1 MRIFRVLFYHS
12 VEVSDSLSM
21 ITDHLEGFGPL
32 MHILHVLG
40 DAIDALSQRED
51 RFLELLLP
59 TIRQSHMVVNIWL
72 VGDERLVTQRGF
84 HRFETLLV
92 LTRGKEGQP
101 QVI

>member
-72 VGDERLVTQRGF
+72 VVRLGIF
-84 HRFETLLV
+84 LECIPELLKALLV
-92 LTRGKEGQP
+92 LCILE
-101 QVI
+101 VS